1 METFTIF
8 AETNY
13 KEKKEDVFILKKY
26 EKEENKKDT
35 KELIFRIKQRKT
47 GSVLE
52 QLNKTAH
59 NRIKDLFPKVETTE
73 FIKNIFDYVSKKE
86 PKDIY
91 LNSEKKLVCIYEIEI
106 QTHPK

>member
-35 KELIFRIKQRKT
+35 KELIFRIKKRKT
-47 GSVLE
+47 GLVLE

-59 NRIKDLFPKVETTE
+59 NKIKELFPKVEINE
-73 FIKNIFDYVSKKE
+73 LIKKIFEHVSNKE
-86 PKDIY
+86 PKDKHI
-91 LNSEKKLVCIYEIEI
+91 NSEKKLISVYEVEI
-106 QTHPK
+106 